1 MFFFS
6 ISHFGKRSSQVIEIV
21 LSLIKQTTPGQFNIF
36 LVVKDHHLKTHVDG
50 LLGVENDECRV
61 RRRGTLCL
69 PAPSGPGHYDLE
81 VCIVPSSSP
90 MLGSLAFLLFLVAPL
105 WQPAALSRVGFN
117 LPLAGKQFNHIHLSC
132 I

>member
-6 ISHFGKRSSQVIEIV
+6 ISHFGKRSSQVLEIV

-36 LVVKDHHLKTHVDG
+36 SVVKDHHLKTHDDG

-81 VCIVPSSSP
+81 VCIVPLIFSHVGLSGIS
-90 MLGSLAFLLFLVAPL
+90 AFLGGSTVAACCSL
-105 WQPAALSRVGFN
+105 QGRF
-117 LPLAGKQFNHIHLSC
+117 
-132 I
+132 